1 MAEEA
6 VNENRGGAAA
16 DDVVYGEVLQL
27 ENDFGDTVKY
37 ISSKSLSEI
46 YMDNSFG
53 NMVVY
58 FNNAKMMNH
67 NAKVYVHT
75 SFGNAVLHVP
85 ASWKVKINGDTAFSR
100 IEEIGQCNPEGEN
113 VLEVIGNV
121 SFGALQIKYIKN
133 I

>member
-1 MAEEA
+1 MK
-6 VNENRGGAAA
+6 GGEFMGLCNGATLMIT
-16 DDVVYGEVLQL
+16 G
-27 ENDFGDTVKY
+27 GT
-37 ISSKSLSEI
+37 
-46 YMDNSFG
+46 G
-53 NMVVY
+53 
-58 FNNAKMMNH
+58 
-67 NAKVYVHT
+67 